1 MNTYHKNYK
10 KFFYR
15 TLFILISYLFIT
27 VFFALEEFLVY
38 RRTGWTDFTLF
49 FKWSLV
55 RWMPWTFFTLF
66 ILYLAKR
73 FPFNRQNIIKFFSIH
88 ILNVIFFTI
97 MQAVIYTYFYYSL
110 QNKDVVMT
118 LREIFLKITRFIHNN
133 ILIYVIILAGYFILE
148 YYRKF
153 REREIRTYKLEAR
166 LSEAKLE
173 VLKIQLHPHFLFNTH
188 HAISAL
194 IPEDP
199 EAADDMLSLLSDLLR
214 MTLEKSDLQEVTLR
228 EEMEFLK
235 IYMEIQKIRFRDR
248 LEIIIDIE
256 KNAFDAF
263 VPNLILQPIVENS
276 ITHGISPKP
285 DGGRIVISAGK
296 KGDSL
301 EICIYDNGVGLKIP
315 ENSKLTEGYGILN
328 TKERLKEIYRE
339 NHSFIIES
347 DSDKGFRVT
356 LKIPYRT

>member
-1 MNTYHKNYK
+1 M
-10 KFFYR
+10 
-15 TLFILISYLFIT
+15 
-27 VFFALEEFLVY
+27 
-38 RRTGWTDFTLF
+38 
-49 FKWSLV
+49 
-55 RWMPWTFFTLF
+55 
-66 ILYLAKR
+66 
-73 FPFNRQNIIKFFSIH
+73 
-88 ILNVIFFTI
+88 
-97 MQAVIYTYFYYSL
+97 
-110 QNKDVVMT
+110 
-118 LREIFLKITRFIHNN
+118 
-133 ILIYVIILAGYFILE
+133 
-148 YYRKF
+148 
-153 REREIRTYKLEAR
+153 EAR

-248 LEIIIDIE
+248 LEITTDIE
-256 KNAFDAF
+256 DSSLDAF

-285 DGGRIVISAGK
+285 EGGKIGISAKK
-296 KGDSL
+296 KGEFL
-301 EICIYDNGVGLKIP
+301 EICIYDNGVGLRIP
-315 ENSKLTEGYGILN
+315 ENSKLIEGYGILN
-328 TKERLKEIYRE
+328 TKERLKELYRK

-347 DSDKGFRVT
+347 GSDRGFRVT